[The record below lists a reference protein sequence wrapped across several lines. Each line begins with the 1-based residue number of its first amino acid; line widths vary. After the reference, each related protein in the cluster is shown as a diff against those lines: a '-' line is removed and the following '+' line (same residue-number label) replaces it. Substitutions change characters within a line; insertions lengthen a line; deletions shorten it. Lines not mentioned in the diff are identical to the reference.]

1 MTLSV
6 NNTRPSGDDDND
18 GRAPQT
24 DDPDEIEEAYSGL
37 SFRRPHIF
45 NRAEEAM
52 WDIEQMHLCAF
63 EVDA

>member
-1 MTLSV
+1 MALSD
-6 NNTRPSGDDDND
+6 TGRPSTDDND
-18 GRAPQT
+18 SRAPQT
-24 DDPDEIEEAYSGL
+24 DDPDGIEKAYSGL